1 MLTKDV
7 QRLIER
13 TRSFLSVYDQRGLLR
28 HVKSSW
34 STPELIELLAHRDAA
49 VAKVAATCLGVLG
62 DPIATSA
69 LIASLP
75 HEDAVVG
82 EMSEFALWTIWFG
95 ERGPAA
101 EAMLRSV
108 PHLTAGAAFSVLD
121 ALIDSYPDWA
131 EPFNQRTM
139 VNLKEHLFVSAVED
153 CNAALAIQENH
164 FGAWYNLGQ
173 AYTTLGLYPHAVQ
186 CFRRALDIHPRLSGV
201 RQSLRALKQLTGN
214 MQPS

>member
-7 QRLIER
+7 HRLIER
-13 TRSFLSVYDQRGLLR
+13 TGSFLNVYDERGLLR

-101 EAMLRSV
+101 ESMLRSV
-108 PHLTAGAAFSVLD
+108 PHLAAGAAFSVLD
-121 ALIDSYPDWA
+121 AVIDSYPDWA
-131 EPFNQRTM
+131 EPFNQRAI

-153 CNAALAIQENH
+153 FNAALAIQENH
-164 FGAWYNLGQ
+164 FAAWHGLGQ
-173 AYTTLGLYPHAVQ
+173 AYSKLGLYPHAVQ

-201 RQSLRALKQLTGN
+201 RQSLRALKQLTGD

>member
-1 MLTKDV
+1 MSAKNV

-28 HVKSSW
+28 HLESSW
-34 STPELIELLAHRDAA
+34 STPELIALLAHRDAA
-49 VAKVAATCLGVLG
+49 VAKVSATCLGLRG

-69 LIASLP
+69 LIAALP

-95 ERGPAA
+95 ERGSAA
-101 EAMLRSV
+101 DSMLRSAA
-108 PHLTAGAAFSVLD
+108 HLAAGAAFSVLD
-121 ALIDSYPDWA
+121 AVIDSYPDWA
-131 EPFNQRTM
+131 EPLNQRAM
-139 VNLKEHLFVSAVED
+139 INLKEHLFVSAVED

-164 FGAWYNLGQ
+164 FGAWSCLGQ
-173 AYTTLGLYPHAVQ
+173 AYTRLGLYPHAVE

-201 RQSLRALKQLTGN
+201 RQSLRTLRQLTGK

>member
-1 MLTKDV
+1 MSMNDV

-13 TRSFLSVYDQRGLLR
+13 TRSFLSVYDQQGLWR
-28 HVKSSW
+28 HLESSW

-69 LIASLP
+69 LIASLQ
-75 HEDAVVG
+75 HEDAVVT

-101 EAMLRSV
+101 ESMLRSV
-108 PHLTAGAAFSVLD
+108 PHLSAGAAFSVLD
-121 ALIDSYPDWA
+121 ALIDRYPDWA
-131 EPFNQRTM
+131 EPFNQRAM
-139 VNLKEHLFVSAVED
+139 VNLEEHLFVSAVED

-164 FGAWYNLGQ
+164 FAAWHSLGQ

-201 RQSLRALKQLTGN
+201 RQSLRTLKQLTGN